1 MKMLFHSL
9 SRKCQSKNIMFLY
22 AHNWTWNEEHDLTPA
37 DPVLIKWTNNNIDDW
52 CEITKA
58 WSYQRGKSKLHVSD
72 TASLKFSK
80 TIQCEQPSQQDCIEM
95 VKYKINGSSENFEK
109 KIAEYLKSK
118 LPSTHTKTWIKTSYC
133 WFTFVHRK
141 INVGPEFQAKVP
153 PFAGEYFIHK
163 IDQNPTSPFA
173 MNAMSWRQVKRKQE
187 IIFNKGTL
195 FWCKEKCVLAKC
207 PEKLMF
213 YRNGQFL
220 CAVGLALGR
229 CSTYTWWFSQSKC
242 NVFFSKVPKKEQF
255 TMYTR
260 QPCAGNQ

>member
-1 MKMLFHSL
+1 
-9 SRKCQSKNIMFLY
+9 
-22 AHNWTWNEEHDLTPA
+22 
-37 DPVLIKWTNNNIDDW
+37 
-52 CEITKA
+52 
-58 WSYQRGKSKLHVSD
+58 
-72 TASLKFSK
+72 
-80 TIQCEQPSQQDCIEM
+80 M

-118 LPSTHTKTWIKTSYC
+118 LPSTQTKTWIKTSYC